1 MATFTWTPSYPATSD
16 EAPRVRVAKFADGG
30 YEQRQADGINNNL
43 QTWTLTFANRDASEA
58 AAIRAFLVARGA
70 VESFDWTDP
79 DGNAGKYVCRK
90 WSRALQVGT
99 MRTITAVFEQVGE
112 A

>member
-1 MATFTWTPSYPATSD
+1 MANFTWIPSHPAD
-16 EAPRVRVAKFADGG
+16 VEEAPKVKAARFGDG

-43 QTWTLTFANRDASEA
+43 LVWSLTFANRDLTEA
-58 AAIRAFLVARGA
+58 AAIVAFLRARGA
-70 VESFDWTDP
+70 VENFDWTDP

-90 WSRALQVGT
+90 WSRSLPYGNV
-99 MRTITAVFEQVGE
+99 RTIRAVFEQVAE